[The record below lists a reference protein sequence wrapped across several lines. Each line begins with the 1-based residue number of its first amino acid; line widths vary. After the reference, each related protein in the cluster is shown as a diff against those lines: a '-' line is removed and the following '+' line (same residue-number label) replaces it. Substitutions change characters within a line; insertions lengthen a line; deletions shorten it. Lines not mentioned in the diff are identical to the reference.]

1 MQRIILHLD
10 LDYFYA
16 QVEEARKPEI
26 KNKPVVICQYSGRS
40 EDSGA
45 VATTN
50 YIARKFNV
58 KSGLAI
64 KTAKKLKAHTFHHV
78 VVLSINHQKICIP
91 NFNKTVINNNK
102 YKKRI

>member
-40 EDSGA
+40 ENSGA

-50 YIARKFNV
+50 
-58 KSGLAI
+58 
-64 KTAKKLKAHTFHHV
+64 
-78 VVLSINHQKICIP
+78 
-91 NFNKTVINNNK
+91 
-102 YKKRI
+102 

>member
-16 QVEEARKPEI
+16 QVEEARNPEI

-58 KSGLAI
+58 NKETNSTSSV
-64 KTAKKLKAHTFHHV
+64 TACIMLQLCIYLLKKCVFTLGE
-78 VVLSINHQKICIP
+78 LCI
-91 NFNKTVINNNK
+91 FGD
-102 YKKRI
+102 

>member
-16 QVEEARKPEI
+16 QVEETRNPEI

-50 YIARKFNV
+50 YIARKLNV
-58 KSGLAI
+58 KSGLPI
-64 KTAKKLKAHTFHHV
+64 KTAK
-78 VVLSINHQKICIP
+78 
-91 NFNKTVINNNK
+91 
-102 YKKRI
+102 